1 MSGGSKPKRKDL
13 RTSRPRIVVHF
24 GSKEEVEFVKK
35 SAQGAS
41 TSEYCRERIL
51 LSNGFRDPVYDIT
64 SRLLLTVN
72 LVQNDLFTIG
82 DVIRALTSLRKAIPK
97 QSDGRPIQ
105 APEMSGLIQQASD
118 AITRMIESNS
128 ERMEIDHDLV
138 KISREI
144 VNLLTDREINNRSS
158 AITDWRKPAP

>member
-51 LSNGFRDPVYDIT
+51 LSNVEVVGYSK
-64 SRLLLTVN
+64 SR
-72 LVQNDLFTIG
+72 
-82 DVIRALTSLRKAIPK
+82 
-97 QSDGRPIQ
+97 
-105 APEMSGLIQQASD
+105 
-118 AITRMIESNS
+118 S
-128 ERMEIDHDLV
+128 E
-138 KISREI
+138 
-144 VNLLTDREINNRSS
+144 
-158 AITDWRKPAP
+158 